1 MPVALKTEVTELPES
16 RVRLEVEVPP
26 NEVQDSIERKAKEL
40 ARSLRLPGFR
50 RGKVPAPLVIQ
61 RIGREALLEEAVRD
75 SLSSWYASALQSSGI
90 VPVGDPNVD
99 LGELPP
105 QGQSLAFSI
114 EIGVLPKA
122 QLGEYKG
129 LEVGRREAEIDDER
143 VDAEIEALRERLARL
158 ETAEREAASGDFL
171 VIDCEGELIDDVAS
185 AEAREA
191 AEGAINGRDQL
202 VELGTGRLLPDFET
216 ALTDASAGETRTVE
230 LTIPQEPETS
240 PAADESTSQP
250 PLRAQLTITIKEVKR
265 KELPPLDDELAVDAG
280 FDDLDELRADIRE
293 RLGEAEQR
301 AVEAEFREAALDAAV
316 AGAKVQTPAALIS
329 ARAQEMW
336 ERMLHS
342 LSHRGITREA
352 YLKIDGRPEQELIA
366 ELEPDAEKALRREAV
381 ITAIVEA
388 EGIEPA
394 EEELEQ
400 ALEPLAAERGEQTSE
415 LVRQL
420 HGSGRF
426 EELREELAARKAIDL
441 VAERAKPIPLERAK
455 AREQIWTPGSEEAQA
470 AGAEGAAAGGQG
482 SGGGLWT
489 PGR

>member
-16 RVRLEVEVPP
+16 RVRLQVEVPP
-26 NEVQDSIERKAKEL
+26 SEVQDSIERKAKEL

-61 RIGREALLEEAVRD
+61 RIGRDALLEEAVRD
-75 SLSSWYASALQSSGI
+75 SLSGWYASAVQSSGI

-105 QGQSLAFSI
+105 QGESLAFSI

-122 QLGEYKG
+122 QLGDYKG
-129 LEVGRREAEIDDER
+129 LEVGRREAEVEDER
-143 VDAEIEALRERLARL
+143 VESEIEALRERLARL
-158 ETAEREAASGDFL
+158 ETAERAAQSGDFL
-171 VIDCEGELIDDVAS
+171 VIDCEGELIDEVDSTEV
-185 AEAREA
+185 REA
-191 AEGAINGRDQL
+191 AEAAINSRDQL

-216 ALTDASAGETRTVE
+216 ALNGASAGETRTIE
-230 LTIPQEPETS
+230 LTFPEESETRPREPL
-240 PAADESTSQP
+240 AGV
-250 PLRAQLTITIKEVKR
+250 RANLTISVKEVKR

-316 AGAKVQTPAALIS
+316 AAAKVQTPAALVS

-352 YLKIDGRPEQELIA
+352 YLQIDGRPEQELIA

-388 EGIEPA
+388 EGIA
-394 EEELEQ
+394 ASEEELIE
-400 ALEPLAAERGEQTSE
+400 ALEPLAAERGQQPTE
-415 LVRQL
+415 LIGQL
-420 HGSGRF
+420 RGSGRLD
-426 EELREELAARKAIDL
+426 ELSEELAARKAIDL
-441 VAERAKPIPLERAK
+441 VAEQAKPIPLERAK
-455 AREQIWTPGSEEAQA
+455 AREQIWTPGSEEAG
-470 AGAEGAAAGGQG
+470 AGAGAGAAATGQG